1 MDRPLQRGI
10 LQRPTT
16 KSVPPPP
23 PPQAKTGLA
32 PGLMPAALEEL
43 KSAAATYDYLRST
56 GDPVEFWETLR
67 LARSRRALAPQP
79 AGEVAIPGAEED
91 TSIRQ
96 ALDSVRDRFCELV
109 GELRCYLEDVPNLPQ
124 PADRFEMALAFLM
137 ASSRDSE
144 FATLWLKEP
153 DKHRSKAAEKLRGL
167 ASITDPY
174 REAMKPWTLGGPAE
188 SSAG

>member
-1 MDRPLQRGI
+1 MDRPSQRGI
-10 LQRPTT
+10 LQRPIT
-16 KSVPPPP
+16 SVPPPQP
-23 PPQAKTGLA
+23 PAAKTGLA

-43 KSAAATYDYLRST
+43 KSAAATFDYLRST
-56 GDPVEFWETLR
+56 GDPTEFWETLR

-96 ALDSVRDRFCELV
+96 ALDTVRDRFCELV

-167 ASITDPY
+167 AAITDPY
-174 REAMKPWTLGGPAE
+174 REAMKPWTLGEP
-188 SSAG
+188 SAG